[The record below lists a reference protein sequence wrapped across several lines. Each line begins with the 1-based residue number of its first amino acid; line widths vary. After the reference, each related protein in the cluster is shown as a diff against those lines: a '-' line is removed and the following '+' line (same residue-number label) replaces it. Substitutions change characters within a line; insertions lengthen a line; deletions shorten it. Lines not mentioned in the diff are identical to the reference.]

1 MPKMPIRKPKRVGV
15 LTKRTQCLRNHYKER
30 ISYRPLY
37 EKLKNN
43 NSYLAK
49 ALSKEK
55 QNSQSLFTQNVELI
69 GEVQQL
75 HLVCNTRNTVISN
88 VLNNAKEILK
98 MLVTMTGYMTNTIS
112 MCQELVASNSTV
124 RLSSASAG
132 RKESTTRLSTKSPAK
147 GVVKPMVGGHTITKP
162 TINLSRVN
170 MESINNISRLSDIQE
185 EVTSPNRSQ
194 EINNETRSPIMP
206 TTPLRYEN
214 GRTCRLPERLTI
226 SSPIVNVADEQRL
239 RRRRR
244 SHHSRLSVSFSRSRN
259 RWSEI
264 DETPTTT
271 GHINVIGTRI
281 DIETQESNDDT
292 SPDLSDRVNATS
304 ESQVS
309 INSSEEDETHVDTSK
324 KDLDMQI
331 SNNKVSNKDISRNL
345 SVTESC
351 NSRPSQNNTKT
362 WEEDPLEGPSWLFN
376 NTMPSRDNEPEELD
390 PIDDSDV
397 NNNTSQVI
405 VYDDSSVTE
414 SNVEETSNL
423 NESMSDMQTSERD
436 AAPIA
441 ERSES
446 YPPEQDADGNICEI
460 LPVETVSNH
469 EKSLDN
475 VEDSNADD
483 TMKFASFVTL
493 RRGHSEAP
501 EETEDFTLMLRP
513 SAQNMQFNINELRL
527 PTLEEPVIND
537 SAVGNEID
545 TEVIAAIP
553 RVTNNI
559 PVAPVSNRS
568 LNDSNYNHITRK
580 LPLIVIDD
588 HRRTLILQ
596 KTKHSDKNSNK
607 SKTSSTKDRTS
618 HTENS
623 STVKNMAK
631 PRNKSENNRDPS
643 AAKVV
648 LEKLNESHVK
658 PRVSANDSQNANNVA
673 KDITSDE
680 EENPRDS
687 ESTYASSRP
696 RRRKAPVNLKEPNL
710 NKKLRRD

>member
-37 EKLKNN
+37 EKLKHNN
-43 NSYLAK
+43 IYLAK

-69 GEVQQL
+69 GEIQQL

-132 RKESTTRLSTKSPAK
+132 RKESTNRLSTKSPAK

-170 MESINNISRLSDIQE
+170 MENFNNISRLSDIQE
-185 EVTSPNRSQ
+185 VTSPNRSQ
-194 EINNETRSPIMP
+194 EMNESRSPIMP

-226 SSPIVNVADEQRL
+226 SSPRVNDTFTVADEQRL

-244 SHHSRLSVSFSRSRN
+244 SHHSRVSVSFSRSRN

-292 SPDLSDRVNATS
+292 PPDLSDRVNATS

-324 KDLDMQI
+324 KDPDRQI
-331 SNNKVSNKDISRNL
+331 SNKVSNKDISRNL
-345 SVTESC
+345 SVAENC
-351 NSRPSQNNTKT
+351 NSRPSQNNTRT

-390 PIDDSDV
+390 PVDDSDV

-414 SNVEETSNL
+414 SNIEETSNL
-423 NESMSDMQTSERD
+423 NESVSDMQTSERD

-446 YPPEQDADGNICEI
+446 YPPEQDADGRICEI
-460 LPVETVSNH
+460 PVEAVSNH

-527 PTLEEPVIND
+527 PTLEESVIND
-537 SAVGNEID
+537 SAVSNEID

-588 HRRTLILQ
+588 HKRTSILQ
-596 KTKHSDKNSNK
+596 KAKHSDKNSNK
-607 SKTSSTKDRTS
+607 SRTSSTKDRTS

-631 PRNKSENNRDPS
+631 PRNKLENNRDPS

-696 RRRKAPVNLKEPNL
+696 RRRKAPVNLKEPKL